1 MFLECSNLRRE
12 FAHFSLDVSFS
23 VEENHMASLVGP
35 SGSGKSTILSMIAG
49 LVKPEKSCGTK
60 IILDGKDITNLEP
73 GKRNCGM
80 VFQNPSLF
88 LNMSVEDNVAYGL
101 ISRGMKKKE
110 ARKQAELFLEK
121 FNMAGFAKRNP
132 ETLSGGEA
140 QRVALARTLIVQ
152 PKLVLFDE
160 PLSALDEDLRK
171 KLAQEIR
178 NMQRMI
184 PFTAI
189 MVTHDIKEALSIS
202 DDIIQIE
209 KGKIVWC
216 GKSCEFNKA

>member
-1 MFLECSNLRRE
+1 
-12 FAHFSLDVSFS
+12 
-23 VEENHMASLVGP
+23 
-35 SGSGKSTILSMIAG
+35 
-49 LVKPEKSCGTK
+49 
-60 IILDGKDITNLEP
+60 
-73 GKRNCGM
+73 
-80 VFQNPSLF
+80 
-88 LNMSVEDNVAYGL
+88 
-101 ISRGMKKKE
+101 
-110 ARKQAELFLEK
+110 
-121 FNMAGFAKRNP
+121 MAGFAKRNP

-152 PKLVLFDE
+152 TKLVLFDE

>member
-1 MFLECSNLRRE
+1 MFLECKNLRRNLSD
-12 FAHFSLDVSFS
+12 FSLDVSFG

-35 SGSGKSTILSMIAG
+35 SGSGKSTVLSMIAG
-49 LVKPEKSCGTK
+49 LVHPDKLSDTK
-60 IILDGKDITNLEP
+60 IILDNKDITYLEP
-73 GKRNCGM
+73 GKRECGM

-88 LNMSVEDNVAYGL
+88 LNMNVVDNVAYGL
-101 ISRGMKKKE
+101 VCRGMKKKD
-110 ARKQAELFLEK
+110 ARSKAEMFLEK
-121 FNMAGFAKRNP
+121 FNMAGFSKRSP

-160 PLSALDEDLRK
+160 PLSALDTELRK

-178 NMQRMI
+178 SMQRTI

-189 MVTHDIKEALSIS
+189 MVTHDLDEAVSIS
-202 DDIIQIE
+202 DEVIHIE
-209 KGKIVWC
+209 KGRIRD
-216 GKSCEFNKA
+216 

>member
-1 MFLECSNLRRE
+1 MERIKKNTNEKQPENLQLKNKINSKLNFLGQ
-12 FAHFSLDVSFS
+12 VSDTYYN
-23 VEENHMASLVGP
+23 EIMASELNNL
-35 SGSGKSTILSMIAG
+35 SRENSELKFCLEKINKKFEKEIKELKSQNLI
-49 LVKPEKSCGTK
+49 KTK
-60 IILDGKDITNLEP
+60 EINTSKEVIK
-73 GKRNCGM
+73 K
-80 VFQNPSLF
+80 
-88 LNMSVEDNVAYGL
+88 NVAL
-101 ISRGMKKKE
+101 IELLGEEE
-110 ARKQAELFLEK
+110 ARKQAEQFLEK

-178 NMQRMI
+178 NMQRTI

-216 GKSCEFNKA
+216 GKSGEFNKA